1 MNDSER
7 AGLVSG
13 GLSDGGQKPVKV
25 NKLRGIICWGV
36 FAVILVF
43 LIIMTS
49 VFTEPKSYKAATPVT
64 YLTGEDV
71 VLYNGLGPIKVL
83 VPTTNKLN
91 ALANYQ
97 LGLQL
102 LQLFWYDLAIQKF
115 QTAQSMDKRLAMAY
129 VGEALAYKQPL
140 WQTEDVAAAQ
150 AVLARMDANIP
161 DNYMAALSGRERAYI
176 NAVRALYANGTSL
189 QARETTYSTLMQA
202 VANEYQDDPDACAFA
217 ALSLLGQLNSVGGYL
232 TPEQAQQ
239 VRYNADELLGDCT
252 FYFPNHAGLLH
263 YQVYLY
269 DVDNLEEA
277 AKGVTPGI
285 ALGKTAPVSSRA
297 QHMRSHIYMR
307 LGNWS
312 QVVDS
317 NTAAVAASDNYCTAV
332 KGSNTCDADN
342 RWHALEWQMYGQTQ
356 MCGVTAA
363 TTAYKRMQAVAA
375 SQNYTG
381 DYGQWLYRMYAHLQ
395 LQSLNSVAA
404 VGLKAASDNATAM
417 LPPPLYMT
425 AAIQNAGDIQDH
437 FWPPHAEAHALL
449 ARIYSL
455 VAGRTLTQINSAA
468 ANATIAAAQARIDAI
483 VARQNDL
490 TAAAANGTLAVAAAG
505 SAANAEMT
513 ALLTTVQLQAR
524 ALVAAY
530 SCVGGDSSKCGV
542 WRPLMDQALALHNNF
557 SSSSTLPSL
566 KIAPTPEFY
575 GNLLV
580 ATLPVASDPFEQA
593 TTASRMFSVC
603 LQQLPGRMQCVLG
616 SARAAK
622 ALGNTDMA
630 KSWYSQLAAQ
640 CRAGDAR
647 FPALVEAKA
656 NTAPSPP
663 PPKKSSG
670 KGLRRALASSASA

>member
-1 MNDSER
+1 
-7 AGLVSG
+7 
-13 GLSDGGQKPVKV
+13 
-25 NKLRGIICWGV
+25 
-36 FAVILVF
+36 
-43 LIIMTS
+43 MTS
-49 VFTEPKSYKAATPVT
+49 VFTDPKSYKAATPVS
-64 YLTGEDV
+64 YLAGEDV

-140 WQTEDVAAAQ
+140 WQTENVAAAQ
-150 AVLARMDANIP
+150 AVLARMDAAMA
-161 DNYMAALSGRERAYI
+161 DNYMAMLSGRERAYI
-176 NAVRALYANGTSL
+176 NAVRALFANGTSL

-232 TPEQAQQ
+232 SPDQAQQ
-239 VRYNADELLGDCT
+239 VRYNAEELLGDCT
-252 FYFPNHAGLLH
+252 YYFPNHAGLLH

-269 DVDNLEEA
+269 DVDNVDEA
-277 AKGVTPGI
+277 AKGVAPGV
-285 ALGKTAPVSSRA
+285 ALGKAAPASSRA

-307 LGNWS
+307 FGNWS
-312 QVVDS
+312 QVVES
-317 NTAAVAASDNYCTAV
+317 NTAAVAASDSYCMAV
-332 KGSNTCDADN
+332 KGNNTCDADN

-363 TTAYKRMQAVAA
+363 TAAYKRMQTVAA

-381 DYGQWLYRMYAHLQ
+381 VYGQWLYRMYAQLQ

-404 VGLKAASDNATAM
+404 VGLKSAADNTTAM
-417 LPPPLYMT
+417 LPPALYST
-425 AAIQNAGDIQDH
+425 DAIQNAGDIQDH
-437 FWPPHAEAHALL
+437 FWPPHAEANALL

-455 VAGRTLTQINSAA
+455 VAGRSLTQINSAA
-468 ANATIAAAQARIDAI
+468 TNATVAAAQARIDAI
-483 VARQNDL
+483 VARQGDL
-490 TAAAANGTLAVAAAG
+490 TAAYANGTLTAS
-505 SAANAEMT
+505 SAANVPLNAEMT

-542 WRPLMDQALALHNNF
+542 WRPLMDQALALHNNI

-575 GNLLV
+575 GNLLI
-580 ATLPVASDPFEQA
+580 ATVPVASDPFEQA
-593 TTASRMFSVC
+593 NTASRMFSIC
-603 LQQLPGRMQCVLG
+603 LQQLPGRMQCMLG

-630 KSWYSQLAAQ
+630 RSWYSQLAAQ
-640 CRAGDAR
+640 CRTGDAR

-656 NTAPSPP
+656 NSAPSPP
-663 PPKKSSG
+663 PPAKKPSG
-670 KGLRRALASSASA
+670 RRALVESTA